1 MKKYKIVFKGKTKKG
16 DDIIIRDLKITDAKA
31 MCEYINKLS
40 SERSFIRRQGE
51 IMTLKEETKYVKSQL
66 QKIKQKK
73 AVLLLVFCNKKL
85 IGNSQI
91 NMKSLTS
98 AHIGDF
104 GISINKEYRSI
115 GVGRLLMDSVIKEAK
130 NRVPVLKTITFTLFA
145 SNAIAFKM
153 YKSFGFKEYGRL
165 PRGLKL
171 KDKYIDEI
179 SMYKQIRK

>member
-98 AHIGDF
+98 AHIGDLEF
-104 GISINKEYRSI
+104 QLIKNI
-115 GVGRLLMDSVIKEAK
+115 GV
-130 NRVPVLKTITFTLFA
+130 
-145 SNAIAFKM
+145 
-153 YKSFGFKEYGRL
+153 
-165 PRGLKL
+165 
-171 KDKYIDEI
+171 
-179 SMYKQIRK
+179 